1 MIPEISTV
9 LGITVICYLVG
20 LGVKI
25 SPLDDKFIPLIVGVV
40 GGALGALGMSM
51 IPDYPAGNLIDAVA
65 VGIASGLAAT
75 GMDQLAK
82 QLKAPVFESDTY
94 TGKHE
99 EPDNYK
105 NEQPED
111 EEHF

>member
-1 MIPEISTV
+1 MIPEIATV

-25 SPLDDKFIPLIVGVV
+25 SPLDNKFIPLFVGVA
-40 GGALGALGMSM
+40 GGALGALGMSIM
-51 IPDYPAGNLIDAVA
+51 SGYPADNLIDAVA

-82 QLKAPVFESDTY
+82 QFAVSDSDTDY
-94 TGKHE
+94 VGLHE
-99 EPDNYK
+99 DFDDY
-105 NEQPED
+105 D
-111 EEHF
+111 DFGV